1 MTNKIIK
8 SNLFEAKVTEKTK
21 WIFVKLENDIG
32 VAGWGEAT
40 LQGKEKEI
48 FSNSQRIFEL
58 ILNKNYLL
66 PQDIKKQIPFNN
78 IIESAISSA
87 IMQCLWDIEG
97 KLKKKSICSMFGN
110 NHEKISTYAN
120 FNRSTVDRTPNGIV
134 NKLQEVIKDGFTKI
148 KFAPFDEVS
157 IGLTSKEIRKAM
169 QPGLERI
176 TKIKQTVDPEVDI
189 MIDCHWKFN
198 FETTIDLIKEIESL
212 NLYWLECPIPETIE
226 SIEELK
232 KIRSVTNSKGM
243 VLAGLEKK
251 VLVQGFE
258 SYVKSGVYDIMMP
271 DIKYAGGPD
280 ELIALEKFFNKYNV
294 KFSPHNPTGP
304 IAHAHTLQI
313 CGATDKPALMEYQ
326 YKETEF
332 FKTLLQSSN
341 PDIINGKSEL
351 PKHDFGVGVTVNEIE
366 LNKFN

>member
-8 SNLFEAKVTEKTK
+8 SKLFEANVTKKTK
-21 WIFVKLENDIG
+21 WIFVKLKNDIG
-32 VAGWGEAT
+32 ITGWGEAT

-58 ILNKNYLL
+58 ILNKNYIS

-78 IIESAISSA
+78 LIEAAISSA

-97 KLKKKSICSMFGN
+97 KLKKKSISSMFGN
-110 NHEKISTYAN
+110 NHEKISIYAN
-120 FNRSTVDRTPNGIV
+120 FNRSTADRTPVGIA

-157 IGLTSKEIRKAM
+157 VGLTSKEIREAM

-176 TKIKQTVDPEVDI
+176 NTIKQTVGPKIDV
-189 MIDCHWKFN
+189 MIDCHWRFN
-198 FETTIDLIKEIESL
+198 FETTIDLIKEVEGL

-258 SYVKSGVYDIMMP
+258 TYVKSGAYDIIMP

-304 IAHAHTLQI
+304 VAHAHTLQI
-313 CGATDKPALMEYQ
+313 CGAVDRPPLMEYQ
-326 YKETEF
+326 YKETKF
-332 FKTLLQSSN
+332 FNTLLKKPN

-351 PKHDFGVGVTVNEIE
+351 PKHGFGVGVNISEIE
-366 LNKFN
+366 FNKFN

>member
-8 SNLFEAKVTEKTK
+8 SNLFEANVTKKTK

-32 VAGWGEAT
+32 VFGWGEAT

-48 FSNSQRIFEL
+48 FSNSERIFEL
-58 ILNKNYLL
+58 ILNKIYIS

-78 IIESAISSA
+78 IVEAAISSA

-97 KLKKKSICSMFGN
+97 KLKKKSISSLFGK

-120 FNRSTVDRTPNGIV
+120 FNRSTVDRTPIGIS

-157 IGLTSKEIRKAM
+157 VGLTSKEIREAM

-176 TKIKQTVDPEVDI
+176 NIIKQTVGPKVDV
-189 MIDCHWKFN
+189 MIDCHWRFN
-198 FETTIDLIKEIESL
+198 FETTIDLIKEIGGL

-232 KIRSVTNSKGM
+232 KIRSITNSKGM
-243 VLAGLEKK
+243 FLAGLEKK
-251 VLVQGFE
+251 ILTAGFE
-258 SYVKSGVYDIMMP
+258 RYVKSGVYDVMMP

-280 ELIALEKFFNKYNV
+280 ELIALDKFFNDHNV

-304 IAHAHTLQI
+304 VAHAHTLQI
-313 CGATDKPALMEYQ
+313 CAAANEPPLMEYQ
-326 YKETEF
+326 YKETDY
-332 FKTLLQSSN
+332 FKTLLKN
-341 PDIINGKSEL
+341 PNPEIVNGKSRL
-351 PKHDFGVGVTVNEIE
+351 PADDFGAGIKINELE
-366 LNKFN
+366 LKKFN